1 MASKGAKRYIET
13 EAAHS
18 GDDTSEGSEGSADE
32 YEKGSFVVSEDDAS
46 SSDEEAVEAARL
58 SRVKRM
64 KIDADDTARD
74 AESAVKA
81 IKARAAGGGK
91 AAPASVPP
99 PAKTSSPAPP
109 VAAKAQSA
117 VHKPHG
123 NKSLDMR
130 HVPAEPPKAAVAA
143 SKPKPKFHFSISFT
157 NARYA
162 ENFWNV
168 ACKALPYLFF
178 HVEVKDDYAGLR
190 LEAHDTPPTMAIK
203 SKMECLVE
211 AGVDSEGNPV
221 TRASID
227 GEFFCVKSKTLMKCF
242 RCGTL
247 KDTPLS
253 LIKMHGQDGIVFEAS
268 SDESDLKTKYLLPF
282 YSKTPSTVLSRIN
295 TTSDIQIKMNTNVL
309 QKLADIAN
317 SVDAATMRFDLFEG
331 GFNTNITDGVTRR
344 MLNVFFPGEEVKGS
358 HTFFLSSRKRT
369 IKEGIDE
376 FEPIAEDED
385 QNIKWKPLSSNSYS
399 SSKFRLFVA
408 NLDVKWCL
416 LGLPTERKSKP
427 IVILADSTETGA
439 NKTSHAIFIS
449 PQHEEEAAE

>member
-1 MASKGAKRYIET
+1 MASKSVKRYIEE

-18 GDDTSEGSEGSADE
+18 GDDTSEGSEASADE

-46 SSDEEAVEAARL
+46 SSDEDAVEAARL
-58 SRVKRM
+58 ARAKRM
-64 KIDADDTARD
+64 KLDADETARD
-74 AESAVKA
+74 AEAAVKA
-81 IKARAAGGGK
+81 VKARAAAGGGK
-91 AAPASVPP
+91 SAPAPKVAAPSPVPKAAPA
-99 PAKTSSPAPP
+99 AKPQ
-109 VAAKAQSA
+109 AAA

-123 NKSLDMR
+123 NKSLDIR
-130 HVPAEPPKAAVAA
+130 HVPAEPPKAPVAA
-143 SKPKPKFHFSISFT
+143 PKAKPKFHFSISFT

-211 AGVDSEGNPV
+211 AGVDAEGNAV
-221 TRASID
+221 TRSSID

-331 GFNTNITDGVTRR
+331 DSNISDGVTRR

-385 QNIKWKPLSSNSYS
+385 KSIKWKPLSSNSYS

-449 PQHEEEAAE
+449 PQHEEETAE